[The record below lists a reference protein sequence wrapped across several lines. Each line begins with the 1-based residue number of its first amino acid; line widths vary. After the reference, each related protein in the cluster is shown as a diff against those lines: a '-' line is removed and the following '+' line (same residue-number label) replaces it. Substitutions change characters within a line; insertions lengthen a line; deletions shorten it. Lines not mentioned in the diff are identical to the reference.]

1 MRRCAVLKKR
11 RANAEAVRLPPG
23 SKVRLF
29 NLATDVPTAT
39 LTSGGKTL
47 ASGVKYTL
55 GSIPWA
61 PVPAALA
68 SFTAT
73 ASSEGNLTASAGG
86 LATASFNPPAA
97 PEAFTAFLLGTQ
109 AFGESQLAVCKCRT
123 VADSALCVCRLH
135 ARAGSRR
142 PGVRPVPPR
151 RGRPQHAARP
161 APSAHA
167 LQPEGQPAGD
177 VSAAVPPAACARS
190 A

>member
-109 AFGESQLAVCKCRT
+109 AFGGSQLAVCKCRT
-123 VADSALCVCRLH
+123 VADNARLVSAGYTLVPEVDAPEFGPC
-135 ARAGSRR
+135 R
-142 PGVRPVPPR
+142 PGAGGHNTPP
-151 RGRPQHAARP
+151 GPPPPPMHCNPKANP
-161 APSAHA
+161 
-167 LQPEGQPAGD
+167 PET
-177 VSAAVPPAACARS
+177 
-190 A
+190 